1 MQTRTTWL
9 ICSLL
14 AIPGA
19 EVLAADNPWVGTWT
33 LDPGKSHLTGDT
45 FSFSKGP
52 GKLLHYA
59 DGSVDYDFGID
70 GKDYRSLAN
79 RTVSWSTAGQN
90 AWDAVHKIEGKVHA
104 REHHELSADGRTLTI
119 TTAGTWPDGSTF
131 HSESVYQRVTGT
143 DGLVGTWR
151 SVKATS
157 GGPPHFIISSP
168 APGVLRYELP
178 DSQQSVEG
186 RADGS
191 DHPITGPTAPPGF
204 TSAFKLVSPTKLTY
218 VLKIDG
224 KPIGYGVQTLAPDGR
239 TFTDVTWNPGKESE
253 KLTSVY
259 LKQ

>member
-1 MQTRTTWL
+1 MKTRTTWL

-45 FSFSKGP
+45 FTLSRGP
-52 GKLLHYA
+52 GRLLHY
-59 DGSVDYDFGID
+59 
-70 GKDYRSLAN
+70 
-79 RTVSWSTAGQN
+79 
-90 AWDAVHKIEGKVHA
+90 
-104 REHHELSADGRTLTI
+104 
-119 TTAGTWPDGSTF
+119 
-131 HSESVYQRVTGT
+131 
-143 DGLVGTWR
+143 
-151 SVKATS
+151 
-157 GGPPHFIISSP
+157 
-168 APGVLRYELP
+168 
-178 DSQQSVEG
+178 
-186 RADGS
+186 ADGS